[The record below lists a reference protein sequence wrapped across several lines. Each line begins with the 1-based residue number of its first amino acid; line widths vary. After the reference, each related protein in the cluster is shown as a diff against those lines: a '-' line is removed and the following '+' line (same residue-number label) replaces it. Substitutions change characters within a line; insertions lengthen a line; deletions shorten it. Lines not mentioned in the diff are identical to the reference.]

1 MNIRIGALVIGLALS
16 LPVAAELTTQIR
28 AVEAT
33 TSNLNV
39 PTSGNG
45 RLTFK
50 PCAGTCDAVFES
62 ARLTPLTSFRV
73 NGQATDFAGFR
84 KAFYNLSRSKDHY
97 ALVSYDTAENTVT
110 SVQIAD

>member
-1 MNIRIGALVIGLALS
+1 MNIRVGALVISLALC
-16 LPVAAELTTQIR
+16 LPAAAELTTQIR

-39 PTSGNG
+39 PTSQNG

-50 PCAGTCDAVFES
+50 PCAGQCDRSFES
-62 ARLTPLTSFRV
+62 ARLTPLTSFTV
-73 NGQATDFAGFR
+73 NGQATDFLGFR
-84 KAFYNLSRSKDHY
+84 KAFYNLTRSKDHY
-97 ALVSYDTAENTVT
+97 ALVSYDTADNTVT